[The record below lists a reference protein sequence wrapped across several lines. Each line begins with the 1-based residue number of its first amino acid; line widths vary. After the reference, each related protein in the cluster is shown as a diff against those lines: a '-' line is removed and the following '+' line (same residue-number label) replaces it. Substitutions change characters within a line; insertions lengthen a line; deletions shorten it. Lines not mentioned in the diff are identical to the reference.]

1 MKIGCFCF
9 LAYGVFFS
17 YILTGCSQIINKD
30 ICLSQKV
37 SRVKCFGSYGDGYIN
52 LLQKCQ
58 NDERNGENTVNISDI
73 LKAVDSRLMH
83 EFNSPLS
90 YEIVNASIPEVLYYG
105 EILLEKSV
113 APDGRM
119 SHSEKIQ
126 LDRVFSWM
134 IAGLRR
140 ESFIQCRMAAIRY
153 EKELIDKKIVLSG
166 RFRDGQLLLE
176 SVVAHD
182 WFYSTICFVQ
192 ERLSKWKRWEITDED
207 KSVIIDLE
215 KCMSALKSNG
225 QEYEKDLDLVL
236 HVVAQVKTRAE
247 TPVRNQALS
256 LLDNLVVPDLQLHII
271 KQQNAE

>member
-1 MKIGCFCF
+1 
-9 LAYGVFFS
+9 
-17 YILTGCSQIINKD
+17 
-30 ICLSQKV
+30 
-37 SRVKCFGSYGDGYIN
+37 
-52 LLQKCQ
+52 
-58 NDERNGENTVNISDI
+58 
-73 LKAVDSRLMH
+73 
-83 EFNSPLS
+83 
-90 YEIVNASIPEVLYYG
+90 
-105 EILLEKSV
+105 
-113 APDGRM
+113 
-119 SHSEKIQ
+119 
-126 LDRVFSWM
+126 
-134 IAGLRR
+134 
-140 ESFIQCRMAAIRY
+140 MAAIRY

-207 KSVIIDLE
+207 KSVVIDLE